1 MHRAFMKKGTGW
13 LVSVCL
19 PFTLLA
25 AMAGAVQAH
34 NLDEIASKMAGK
46 WDRGA
51 VPIGGAFS
59 LMDTA
64 GKKVTEK
71 TYVGK
76 LQLIFFGFTSCP
88 DVCSTVMQNVAAA
101 MAELGADAA
110 KVQPIFITM
119 DPAQDTPKRLTD
131 YLNAF
136 DSRIVGL
143 RGDDAQTLAAIKAFH
158 VYSKRRETG
167 TLDHSAMV
175 YVMKPDGS
183 FGKLLNADAK
193 NHKLADELR
202 TTLLQSRGS

>member
-1 MHRAFMKKGTGW
+1 MNPSPMNTVKR
-13 LVSVCL
+13 LVSAFLPCL
-19 PFTLLA
+19 LLA
-25 AMAGAVQAH
+25 ASAGTVQAH
-34 NLDEIASKMAGK
+34 NLDEVASKMAV
-46 WDRGA
+46 DRGA

-119 DPAQDTPKRLTD
+119 DPGQDTPKRLSD

>member
-1 MHRAFMKKGTGW
+1 
-13 LVSVCL
+13 L
-19 PFTLLA
+19 LLA
-25 AMAGAVQAH
+25 ASAGTVQAH
-34 NLDEIASKMAGK
+34 NLDEVASKMAV
-46 WDRGA
+46 DRGA

-175 YVMKPDGS
+175 YVMKADGS
-183 FGKLLNADAK
+183 FGKLLTADAK

-202 TTLLQSRGS
+202 ATLLQSRGS

>member
-1 MHRAFMKKGTGW
+1 MNTVKR
-13 LVSVCL
+13 LVSAFLPCL
-19 PFTLLA
+19 LLA
-25 AMAGAVQAH
+25 ASAGTVQAH
-34 NLDEIASKMAGK
+34 NLDEVASKMAV
-46 WDRGA
+46 DRGA

-64 GKKVTEK
+64 GKKVTDK

-119 DPAQDTPKRLTD
+119 DPGQDTPKRLSD

>member
-1 MHRAFMKKGTGW
+1 MNPSPMNTVKR
-13 LVSVCL
+13 LVSAFLPCL
-19 PFTLLA
+19 LLA
-25 AMAGAVQAH
+25 ASAGTVQAH
-34 NLDEIASKMAGK
+34 NLDEVASKMAV
-46 WDRGA
+46 DRGA

-64 GKKVTEK
+64 GKKVTDK

-119 DPAQDTPKRLTD
+119 DPGQDTPKRLSD